1 MLHIYAD
8 FLFFLKLPLCQ
19 SRIATPALTP
29 AELPRV
35 VSGKELATAI
45 TSNKYETRSKC
56 DEDNEETESQR
67 GADLEER
74 GSVDSTGKGAGT
86 SMVDSILENGSLK
99 RKPKRQRKY

>member
-1 MLHIYAD
+1 MT
-8 FLFFLKLPLCQ
+8 FLLCR
-19 SRIATPALTP
+19 SRVATPALTP

-35 VSGKELATAI
+35 VSGKELAAAV
-45 TSNKYETRSKC
+45 TSNTYETRGKC

-67 GADLEER
+67 GADFEDR

-86 SMVDSILENGSLK
+86 STVDSVQENGSLK